1 MVYLPLLSI
10 LLTAIFTFQSE
21 KMISHLHLSWLLFLW
36 ALFGLSL
43 AGCATKVGDKFRVPV
58 GELAL
63 HDSIPKTES
72 LAKLELHLDVAR
84 NEGMPFLAPHHYQE
98 ASDILE
104 DVKRSSRKDTMSYE
118 FAKADVLLDKGE
130 AVIDTVKDHLGS
142 ELDLKRKL
150 ENLKAD
156 EIYPWQYK
164 ANINTLSK
172 LIKKIELGKAG
183 NIERDKQGL
192 KENMQQLYDKTV
204 EYTATHGTHPG
215 DRNAMEK

>member
-1 MVYLPLLSI
+1 
-10 LLTAIFTFQSE
+10 
-21 KMISHLHLSWLLFLW
+21 
-36 ALFGLSL
+36 LFGLSL

-63 HDSIPKTES
+63 HDSIPKSES
-72 LAKLELHLDVAR
+72 LAKLELHLNVAR
-84 NEGMPFLAPHHYQE
+84 NEDMPFLAPHHFRE

-104 DVKRSSRKDTMSYE
+104 DVKRSSPKDQMSYE

-130 AVIDTVKDHLGS
+130 AVIDAVKDRLGS

-150 ENLKAD
+150 DNLKAN

-164 ANINTLSK
+164 ANINALSK
-172 LIKKIELGKAG
+172 LIEKIELGKAG

-192 KENMQQLYDKTV
+192 KENMQQLYDKAV
-204 EYTATHGTHPG
+204 EYTATHGTHPS
-215 DRNAMEK
+215 DRDAMEKTGK